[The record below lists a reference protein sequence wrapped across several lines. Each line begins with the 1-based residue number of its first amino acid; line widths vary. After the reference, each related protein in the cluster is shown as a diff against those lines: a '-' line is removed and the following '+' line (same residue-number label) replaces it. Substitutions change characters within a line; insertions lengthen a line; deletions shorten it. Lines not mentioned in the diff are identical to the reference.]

1 MVVIMMFHVL
11 MIFILGILATLAI
24 QHVPSEV
31 KDIKED
37 VHDQKKLPEP
47 WQVAEAWHN
56 TLGDK

>member
-1 MVVIMMFHVL
+1 MVVIMMVNTL
-11 MIFILGILATLAI
+11 AIFILGMLATLAI
-24 QHVPSEV
+24 QHVPNEI